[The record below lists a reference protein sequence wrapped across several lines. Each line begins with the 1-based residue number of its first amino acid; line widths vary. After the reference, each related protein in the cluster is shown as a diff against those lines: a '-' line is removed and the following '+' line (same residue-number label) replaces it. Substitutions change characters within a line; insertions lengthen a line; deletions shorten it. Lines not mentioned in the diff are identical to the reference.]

1 MKKTL
6 EQRIKELQKQRR
18 EFYKTTTKCDC
29 DDCETIDFE
38 NQEIQNVLNS
48 GGSNDDGDFE
58 YCELVDMEIINKEQG
73 NQKAVNLLKEW
84 KERDGSEIEEN
95 YQQLKE
101 VLDGE

>member
-1 MKKTL
+1 MLRAIMKRVKRHNGERT
-6 EQRIKELQKQRR
+6 ERC
-18 EFYKTTTKCDC
+18 F
-29 DDCETIDFE
+29 TIDFE